1 MQALACVCPLGSLS
15 LQREAGWCYPTIW
28 PGSSATAPGFGG
40 ILGDIAHH
48 VGGHGSNH
56 TARFHALAP
65 RTCWNVDQLATKT
78 SPPSGSTIQPILKLP
93 QVASVC
99 LRLLSCLFFFSDY
112 PHLVACWMRDRV
124 CAVLFILSRLL
135 CRFINS
141 TTIRLRVLFFF
152 GQSIAI
158 GAHLLAGDNI
168 IRHAILARLPR
179 YLVLNPTTQQ
189 LDRRVLHLIDSKLRR
204 N

>member
-65 RTCWNVDQLATKT
+65 ELVGMWT
-78 SPPSGSTIQPILKLP
+78 SWPPKL
-93 QVASVC
+93 
-99 LRLLSCLFFFSDY
+99 
-112 PHLVACWMRDRV
+112 
-124 CAVLFILSRLL
+124 CAFV
-135 CRFINS
+135 
-141 TTIRLRVLFFF
+141 
-152 GQSIAI
+152 
-158 GAHLLAGDNI
+158 
-168 IRHAILARLPR
+168 
-179 YLVLNPTTQQ
+179 Y
-189 LDRRVLHLIDSKLRR
+189 
-204 N
+204 